1 MSRDYKIGE
10 NIKNQVLKC
19 LETSYNEGY
28 KDGYDKGYEE
38 AKRDITKSFRKSEWF
53 LPDDSEK
60 CCVAEEPSN
69 KPRSCL
75 NCFNCS
81 KSLTAIGQW
90 FWKCNFGEG
99 IILGDNEKQV
109 ASHPTCNFYIEC

>member
-1 MSRDYKIGE
+1 VSKDYKIGE
-10 NIKNQVLKC
+10 EIKNHVLEG
-19 LETSYNEGY
+19 LMASYNEGY
-28 KDGYDKGYEE
+28 DDGYNKGYMD

-60 CCVAEEPSN
+60 CCVAEESSN

-81 KSLTAIGQW
+81 KRENLIGQC
-90 FWKCNFGEG
+90 FWTCNFGEG
-99 IILGDNEKQV
+99 ELLGDDEKQV
-109 ASHPTCNFYIEC
+109 CSHPVCNFYIEC